1 MVTRATIEHDVERVR
16 AGLTAFLAREAG
28 SRASLSRVARLAGGT
43 MRTAWA
49 VDVEMA
55 GGPGSRA
62 DRLVYMA
69 ERPTRI
75 AEQRATRRA
84 EFATLRVLHRAGV
97 RVPRPYW
104 LVDEG
109 DASGLPPGLIMA
121 HVDGETVAQRIV
133 RAPELAGARA
143 RLAEQMGEELAR
155 IHAVIVEELAPA
167 VRPVPGQSLA
177 EARLGLIE
185 RSLDAVD
192 DPRPALELGL
202 RWLRAHDPGPERVA
216 TVHGDYRLGN
226 VVVDPA
232 AGLVAV
238 LDWELTH
245 AGHPGEDLGW
255 AVMRF
260 WRGFDRPGFRGI
272 GPREHFADGYA
283 RVAGWRPDAAAARY
297 WEIFASVRWAI
308 ITLQQARRYLAA
320 GERDIELAS
329 IGRRCAEVEWDL
341 LRLLEEA

>member
-1 MVTRATIEHDVERVR
+1 MVTRPAVDDEIERVR
-16 AGLTAFLAREAG
+16 EGLAAFATREAG
-28 SRASLSRVARLAGGT
+28 ARVSVTRIARLPGGT
-43 MRTAWA
+43 MRTPWA
-49 VDVEMA
+49 VDVEIA
-55 GGPGSRA
+55 GGAEVGAR
-62 DRLVYMA
+62 RFVYLA
-69 ERPTRI
+69 ERPSRI

-84 EFATLRVLHRAGV
+84 EFATLRALHRAGV

-104 LVDEG
+104 FVDEG
-109 DASGLPPGLIMA
+109 DAVGLAPGLIMA
-121 HVDGETVAQRIV
+121 RVDGETVGQRIV
-133 RAPELAGARA
+133 RAPELAGARV

-155 IHAVIVEELAPA
+155 IHAVAVEGLDPA
-167 VRPVPGQSLA
+167 VRPERGQSPA

-185 RSLDAVD
+185 RSLDAID

-202 RWLRAHDPGPERVA
+202 RWLRAHDPGPERAA

>member
-1 MVTRATIEHDVERVR
+1 MRE
-16 AGLTAFLAREAG
+16 GLAAFIAREAG
-28 SRASLSRVARLAGGT
+28 SPVSLTRIARLPGGT
-43 MRTAWA
+43 MRTPWA
-49 VDVEMA
+49 VDVTIADGPEA
-55 GGPGSRA
+55 GAPP
-62 DRLVYMA
+62 LVYLA
-69 ERPTRI
+69 ERPSRI
-75 AEQRATRRA
+75 AEQRAARRA
-84 EFATLRVLHRAGV
+84 EFETLCALHRAGV

-104 LVDEG
+104 FVDEG
-109 DASGLPPGLIMA
+109 EPTGLAPGLIMER
-121 HVDGETVAQRIV
+121 VDGETVGQRIV

-143 RLAEQMGEELAR
+143 RLAGQMGEELAR
-155 IHAVIVEELAPA
+155 IHAVVVEGLGPA
-167 VRPVPGQSLA
+167 VRPGPGQSPA
-177 EARLGLIE
+177 DARLASIE
-185 RSLDAVD
+185 RSLDAIE

-202 RWLRAHDPGPERVA
+202 RWLRLHSPGPERAA

-226 VVVDPA
+226 VVVEPT

-245 AGHPGEDLGW
+245 RGHPGEDLGW

-260 WRGFDRPGFRGI
+260 WRGFDRPGLRGV
-272 GPREHFADGYA
+272 GPREHFVDGYA
-283 RVAGWRPDAAAARY
+283 RVAGWRPHATEARY

-308 ITLQQARRYLAA
+308 ITLQQARRYLTA